1 MVPLKASSYLSWAH
15 DPYLMWFDE
24 ALKWVAFEKP
34 VFGFFSLPGVKLA
47 IWLLAVMWAFGVV
60 WCAIWVGRSFIH
72 ESFTVFWP
80 IKVGLWS
87 WPARATLLTALLPA
101 QMILVMALKHTA
113 ANGQGTV
120 CRRLYITCSSSSDSA
135 FSVQCAA
142 QVWRGR
148 AQGVQATLTRMCE
161 RVLCTLA
168 YARRHSCCE
177 RWR

>member
-87 WPARATLLTALLPA
+87 SPAARAALLTALLPA
-101 QMILVMALKHTA
+101 QMILVMAHKAYCCKWAGHRVPK
-113 ANGQGTV
+113 TV
-120 CRRLYITCSSSSDSA
+120 HHLLFLLRLSFLSLSLFSA
-135 FSVQCAA
+135 LHKFGEGVP
-142 QVWRGR
+142 R
-148 AQGVQATLTRMCE
+148 ACKP
-161 RVLCTLA
+161 
-168 YARRHSCCE
+168 H
-177 RWR
+177 